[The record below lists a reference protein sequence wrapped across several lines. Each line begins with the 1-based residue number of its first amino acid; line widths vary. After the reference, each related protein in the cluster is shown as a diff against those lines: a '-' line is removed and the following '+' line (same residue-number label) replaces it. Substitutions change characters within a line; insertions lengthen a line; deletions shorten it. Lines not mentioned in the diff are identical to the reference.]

1 MATSLPATEIVQATQ
16 HRYHFSLVGQVKEIV
31 FQNKAI
37 VHFNLNGKEEKGI
50 LLSKMFYVTGKPLEE
65 VMSAKQTLADF
76 IKMNELIQ
84 FDCHIYDKGGVGSGK
99 DKCKFFIMKAV
110 KYGDIWTSTN
120 PNGATLITAMPTPA
134 SPSRSGTG
142 WVSEIS
148 GLHGVLTYNYNGI
161 DQRVSFHANR
171 VFLFEK
177 RLGLRHSLTFLLQLG
192 EQLQF
197 EAVPAE
203 VGNHTNI
210 LDFCPMSATI
220 VFKGKRPQ
228 IDPQYLDCP
237 STTGN
242 MMCIL
247 RQSKFNPNRY
257 IFVDPA
263 VRKSIADALL

>member
-1 MATSLPATEIVQATQ
+1 MT
-16 HRYHFSLVGQVKEIV
+16 
-31 FQNKAI
+31 
-37 VHFNLNGKEEKGI
+37 
-50 LLSKMFYVTGKPLEE
+50 
-65 VMSAKQTLADF
+65 
-76 IKMNELIQ
+76 
-84 FDCHIYDKGGVGSGK
+84 
-99 DKCKFFIMKAV
+99 
-110 KYGDIWTSTN
+110 
-120 PNGATLITAMPTPA
+120 TAMPTPA

-228 IDPQYLDCP
+228 IDPQFLDCP

-242 MMCIL
+242 MMCTLSLFVHSGNALEIWICWCRCIL
-247 RQSKFNPNRY
+247 ESSGSQNSGCT
-257 IFVDPA
+257 
-263 VRKSIADALL
+263 